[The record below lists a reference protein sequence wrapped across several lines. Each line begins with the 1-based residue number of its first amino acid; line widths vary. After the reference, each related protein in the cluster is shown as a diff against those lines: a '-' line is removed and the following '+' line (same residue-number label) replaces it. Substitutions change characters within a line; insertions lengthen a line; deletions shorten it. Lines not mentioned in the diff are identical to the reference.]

1 MEHDEFFT
9 NDHPQSAVQG
19 SGNAL
24 IGDFAPFSGKVVKFI
39 VGRNSKWVVL
49 DVKQELSLNKWL
61 SLTLYFSSDIENGR
75 HPFVKDG
82 KVSHM
87 IYSINE
93 KVGGGHSFEP
103 YSALHGTG
111 YVDVDFDITNGTF
124 EGGFELLFEG
134 STSPTRKDHGGFRG
148 VSGLEYETNPDGD
161 QL

>member
-9 NDHPQSAVQG
+9 KDHPRSAVQG
-19 SGNAL
+19 TGNAL

-39 VGRNSKWVVL
+39 VGRVNKLVVL
-49 DVKQELSLNKWL
+49 SAKQELSPTKWL
-61 SLTLYFSSDIENGR
+61 DLSLYFSLDIENGR
-75 HPFVKDG
+75 HPFVKGG

-93 KVGGGHSFEP
+93 NVGGGHSFKP

-111 YVDVDFDITNGTF
+111 YVDVSFDIAKGTF
-124 EGGFELLFEG
+124 DGGFELLFEG
-134 STSPTRKDHGGFRG
+134 STSTTRKDHGGFRG
-148 VSGLEYETNPDGD
+148 VAGLEYETNPDGD